1 MRLSDQI
8 IAERG
13 GESDVRGIFTSV
25 ANALP
30 YAECFELSDDVAL
43 AAYNLTKSKP
53 TTLLSALP
61 LCRAPFRKMWLE
73 WRGGITTRS
82 GMIKPENKRDEAFA
96 PEPVKQGCLVE
107 TDETGQCGTMTFAWV
122 HKEKPAWA
130 REVRPNSKFT
140 SLVNIAPLGTMFDW
154 SEDGN
159 VFDDAAH
166 ELARRY
172 PTAKDVVSPSGV
184 CEHTLMKRYA
194 REMSDE
200 VAKKLMEKS
209 LFYKWGNLAASVN
222 ERAALR
228 ELNRH
233 HMPWISDHARGFFAW
248 TAEMA
253 VQSEQRFKS
262 FLHDIVG
269 YSWEADVEGEPP
281 FVETV
286 IAMMNSR
293 NAIEHRPV
301 DLTAL
306 NKSRV
311 KRRKAPFL
319 PYRTTHLR
327 LSQAQTRAF
336 RAGLLSR
343 EDAGRH
349 RVRGHF
355 KIRKTGV
362 YWWSP
367 FFRGDP
373 TKPLDRREYTVS

>member
-1 MRLSDQI
+1 LRLSDHI
-8 IAERG
+8 LAERG
-13 GESDVRGIFTSV
+13 SESDVRGIFTSV
-25 ANALP
+25 ANALL
-30 YAECFELSDDVAL
+30 YAERFELSDDVAL

-73 WRGGITTRS
+73 WRGGITTAA
-82 GMIKPENKRDEAFA
+82 GMIRTENKRDEAFA
-96 PEPVKQGCLVE
+96 PEPIRQGCLIE
-107 TDETGQCGTMTFAWV
+107 TDETGQRGTMTFAWV
-122 HKEKPAWA
+122 HKERIHA
-130 REVRPNSKFT
+130 RYSP
-140 SLVNIAPLGTMFDW
+140 VNIAPLGTIFDW

-159 VFDDAAH
+159 VYDDAAR
-166 ELARRY
+166 ELALRY
-172 PTAKDVVSPSGV
+172 PTAEAVVSPSGI
-184 CEHTLMKRYA
+184 CEHTLIKRYA
-194 REMSDE
+194 REMSDD
-200 VAKKLMEKS
+200 VAKHVMEKS
-209 LFYKWGNLAASVN
+209 LFHKWGHLAASAS
-222 ERAALR
+222 ERTALR

-233 HMPWISDHARGFFAW
+233 HMPWIPDHARGFFDW
-248 TAEMA
+248 TAGMA
-253 VQSEQRFKS
+253 MQSEAAFRN
-262 FLHDIVG
+262 FLTMVVG
-269 YSWEADVEGEPP
+269 YSWEADIEGEPP
-281 FVETV
+281 FAETV

-306 NKSRV
+306 NKSRA
-311 KRRKAPFL
+311 KRKKPLFL

-373 TKPLDRREYTVS
+373 SKPLDRREYSVT